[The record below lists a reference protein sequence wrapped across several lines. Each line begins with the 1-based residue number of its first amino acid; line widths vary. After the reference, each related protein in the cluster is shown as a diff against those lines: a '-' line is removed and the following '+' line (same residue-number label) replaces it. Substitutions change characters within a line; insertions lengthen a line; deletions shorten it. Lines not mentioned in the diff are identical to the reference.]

1 MKACIL
7 KSPAPVTT
15 NPLVFTDVPV
25 PQPQKGEVL
34 VRVKACGVCRTDLH
48 VIEGELPPR
57 KSPVIP
63 GHQIVGTIEKLGE
76 GSHRFPLGARVGIP
90 WLHSADQT
98 CEFCRA
104 GMENLCDHPTFTGYT
119 VDGGYAEYVVAPED
133 FDIPSRKVS
142 RTSKPRRCSAPA
154 SSGFAACAFPAS
166 RPADVSPF
174 TASARPPAWP
184 YKWRATGAWK
194 CIRPRAAKNISS
206 SRSSWARSGQVN
218 RTRRLP

>member
-1 MKACIL
+1 MKACLL

-15 NPLVFTDVPV
+15 NPLVFTGVPV

-63 GHQIVGTIEKLGE
+63 GHQIVGSIEKLGE

-98 CEFCRA
+98 CEFCCA

-133 FDIPSRKVS
+133 FVYPIPEE
-142 RTSKPRRCSAPA
+142 
-154 SSGFAACAFPAS
+154 FP
-166 RPADVSPF
+166 
-174 TASARPPAWP
+174 
-184 YKWRATGAWK
+184 G
-194 CIRPRAAKNISS
+194 
-206 SRSSWARSGQVN
+206 
-218 RTRRLP
+218 